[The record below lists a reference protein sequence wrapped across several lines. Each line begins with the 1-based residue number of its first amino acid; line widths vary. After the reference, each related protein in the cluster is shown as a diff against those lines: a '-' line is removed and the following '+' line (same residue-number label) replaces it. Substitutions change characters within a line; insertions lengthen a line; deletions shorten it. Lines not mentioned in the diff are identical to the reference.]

1 VLRLFRLEFRRR
13 DAIGLPVLFLCMILL
28 LRVDIFALMLVRVLV
43 LVDRMR
49 VIELMPHVLI
59 LFVAPHRPS
68 ATLLSPL
75 LLLAVVVVV
84 LGVVRVGLHGSR
96 APSVLLSSPTTSIVV
111 RILAVASLI

>member
-1 VLRLFRLEFRRR
+1 MLWLLRLEFRRKY
-13 DAIGLPVLFLCMILL
+13 ATGLPVLVLCVVLL

-43 LVDRMR
+43 LVNRLR

-59 LFVAPHRPS
+59 HFVAPHRPS

-96 APSVLLSSPTTSIVV
+96 APSVLLTSPTTCVV
-111 RILAVASLI
+111 IRILAVASLI

>member
-1 VLRLFRLEFRRR
+1 VLWLLHLEFRSK
-13 DAIGLPVLFLCMILL
+13 DATGLPVLVLCVVLL
-28 LRVDIFALMLVRVLV
+28 LWIDIFAVLLIRVLV
-43 LVDRMR
+43 LIDRLR
-49 VIELMPHVLI
+49 VIELMPHMLI

-96 APSVLLSSPTTSIVV
+96 APSVLLNASTPSVV
-111 RILAVASLI
+111 V